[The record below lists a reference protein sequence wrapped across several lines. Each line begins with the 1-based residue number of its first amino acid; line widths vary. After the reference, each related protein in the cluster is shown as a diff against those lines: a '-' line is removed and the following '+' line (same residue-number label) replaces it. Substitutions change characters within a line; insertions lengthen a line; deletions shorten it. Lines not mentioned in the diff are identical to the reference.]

1 MNADDR
7 SRPDVENRDGRSL
20 EDRLAEAERLAS
32 LGRLMARVAH
42 ELNDPLDGMLRYV
55 NMSIRCLRDGQADR
69 PVEYLRRCREAL
81 IRMAQ
86 LSGQLLEFS
95 RRSHSRAEF
104 VNPEVLVEE
113 ALRGIEMR
121 FTPPAAVKVVRDYGR
136 DVPEIRAGNLYQVF
150 SNIIK
155 NAFDAMDAEGEL
167 VVTTRVEDKM
177 VTVAFADTGCGF
189 AEDDAER
196 IFEPF
201 FTTKPDGQGTGLGLA
216 ICREIMER
224 CGGKIIGRPRE
235 GGGSVFTVCIPMT
248 GNTRAVD
255 SR

>member
-1 MNADDR
+1 MNSDDR
-7 SRPDVENRDGRSL
+7 SRPDTETGHGRSL
-20 EDRLAEAERLAS
+20 EERLAEAERLAS
-32 LGRLMARVAH
+32 LGRLTAKVAH
-42 ELNDPLDGMLRYV
+42 ELNDPLDGLLRYI
-55 NMSIRCLRDGQADR
+55 NMSIRCLRDGQTTR
-69 PVEYLRRCREAL
+69 PVEYLQRCREAL

-86 LSGQLLEFS
+86 ISGQLLEFS

-104 VNPEVLVEE
+104 VSPEVLVEE

-121 FTPPAAVKVVRDYGR
+121 CSPPAGVKVVRDYAA

-150 SNIIK
+150 SNVIK

-167 VVTTRVEDKM
+167 AITTRVEDTM

-189 AEDDAER
+189 AEGDAQR

-224 CGGKIIGRPRE
+224 CGGEITAQRRE
-235 GGGSVFTVCIPMT
+235 GGGSVFTVRIPMA
-248 GNTRAVD
+248 GNCRVVGG
-255 SR
+255 